1 MIRYFNRFTK
11 GFSAAILAV
20 ALVSCGSGASSKTDQ
35 KKTTAGNNT
44 QGCARFFP
52 KGAGPVVKN
61 KKMLENTQILCKRA
75 FVLRHSGIARQP
87 LWVAEALTKEQ
98 IELGQQVPR
107 IDNFHPEEFLGPQ
120 ERAELS
126 DYAKSGYDRGHMAPD
141 ADMPTREASAEAF
154 SLANMSPQAPG
165 LNRNSWAQLEGS
177 VRRQTREGKVFV
189 VTGPLFLDAKVKTT
203 KKGGKLL
210 IPSHFFKAV
219 YVEDIGATVF
229 VATNNNTPRWSNF
242 SVNQFAMAYG
252 IDPFPALDPDVRMEN
267 ATIEE
272 NMARLKKKRESNKGG
287 KGGNPGANPSNN
299 GAMKYPEEQAH
310 CSPVGDQIIR
320 NPEGQ
325 GSVTPREFHRITG
338 RPPRP
343 MEYCR

>member
-1 MIRYFNRFTK
+1 MMTRFFNVNLGRCLA
-11 GFSAAILAV
+11 SAFMAV
-20 ALVSCGSGASSKTDQ
+20 ALVSCGSGANSKSET

-52 KGAGPVVKN
+52 KGVEPAVRN

-75 FVLRHSGIARQP
+75 FVLRHSAVARQS

-98 IELGQQVPR
+98 IELGYNVPR
-107 IDNFHPEEFLGPQ
+107 VDNFHPEEFLGPQ
-120 ERAELS
+120 ERAELR

-141 ADMPTREASAEAF
+141 ADMPTREAEFEAF

-189 VTGPLFLDAKVKTT
+189 VTGPLFQDAKIKTT
-203 KKGGKLL
+203 KKDGRLF

-219 YVEDIGATVF
+219 YVENIGATVF
-229 VATNNNTPRWSNF
+229 VATNSNTPKWSNF
-242 SVNQFAMAYG
+242 SVNQFAAAYG
-252 IDPFPALDPDVRMEN
+252 IDPFPALDPDMRMEN
-267 ATIEE
+267 ATIAE
-272 NMARLKKKRESNKGG
+272 NMARLKKKKESAKSGQQG
-287 KGGNPGANPSNN
+287 TASGGNATM
-299 GAMKYPEEQAH
+299 AYPEEQAH
-310 CSPVGDQIIR
+310 CNAVNDEIVR
-320 NPEGQ
+320 NPNGA

-343 MEYCR
+343 MEYCN